1 MPDAC
6 EVLAAGLAG
15 CFPPLEK
22 IQAKR
27 PSRHRPPT
35 SMITLRRQ

>member
-6 EVLAAGLAG
+6 ELFGAGLG
-15 CFPPLEK
+15 EFPPPPEK

-27 PSRHRPPT
+27 PSTHRPAT